1 MCIFCQ
7 LSRLLLQVLGRNS
20 EFSIHMKKAEIEF
33 LEGIK
38 ALIEK
43 RIRDLQQETQKKDF
57 TKITIQE

>member
-1 MCIFCQ
+1 M
-7 LSRLLLQVLGRNS
+7 R
-20 EFSIHMKKAEIEF
+20 KAEIEV

-43 RIRDLQQETQKKDF
+43 RIQDLQRETQKKDF